1 MHFRDFNAVAAEL
14 REGDKLRLELNGGGE
29 VVGQLDGSV
38 TLGSP
43 LRDGEITLRVVADDN
58 RRVTAKELSAIDLVQ

>member
-29 VVGQLDGSV
+29 ISGELAGDVV
-38 TLGSP
+38 LGSP
-43 LRDGEITLRVVADDN
+43 LRDGEINVRLAEDT
-58 RRVTAKELSAIDLVQ
+58 RRVAAKELSAIDLVQ

>member
-29 VVGQLDGSV
+29 VVGELNGSV

-43 LRDGEITLRVVADDN
+43 LRDGEITLHVGDDN

>member
-29 VVGQLDGSV
+29 VVGELEMPV
-38 TLGSP
+38 ILGSP
-43 LRDGEITLRVVADDN
+43 LRDGEIALHFADGT
-58 RRVTAKELSAIDLVQ
+58 RRIKANDLSAIDLVQ